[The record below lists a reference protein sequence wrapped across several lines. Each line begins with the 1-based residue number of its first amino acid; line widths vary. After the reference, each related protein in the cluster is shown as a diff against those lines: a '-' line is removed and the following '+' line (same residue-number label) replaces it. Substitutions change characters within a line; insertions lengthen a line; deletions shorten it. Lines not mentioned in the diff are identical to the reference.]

1 MESLNMQLTSSQA
14 ERFYAEHRD
23 KPFFTGLV
31 SFMTSGPVWALV
43 LARED
48 AIKAWR
54 QLMGPT
60 NPQAAR
66 ESAPKRYA
74 ADAMLRVPARHVQ
87 PSLQPL
93 AAWHTIGP

>member
-1 MESLNMQLTSSQA
+1 MQLTSSQA

-23 KPFFTGLV
+23 KPFFAGLV

-60 NPQAAR
+60 NTQAAR
-66 ESAPKRYA
+66 ESAPKRCA
-74 ADAMLRVPARHVQ
+74 ADAMLLRTTSSHTLSSYKTKQPMNILGVAR
-87 PSLQPL
+87 
-93 AAWHTIGP
+93 